1 MMKNSTFDKNYWE
14 NRYHANEIGWD
25 VGTITTPLKEYID
38 QIKDKNLKILIPGGG
53 NSYEFE
59 YLIQNNFTNVFVLDI
74 VEAPLLNIKERTSCG
89 NEQLILDDF
98 FNHNQSYD
106 LILEQ
111 TFFCA
116 LHPDLREKYAA
127 KMHQLLNVNGK
138 LAGLFFDFP
147 LTEDGPP
154 FGGSTDE
161 YTKLFKENF
170 EIKTMQRAHNSIKP
184 RAGREL
190 FVILQKK

>member
-14 NRYHANEIGWD
+14 NRYQTNEIGWD
-25 VGTITTPLKEYID
+25 VGKITTPLKEYID
-38 QIKDKNLKILIPGGG
+38 QITDKNLKILIPGGG

-59 YLIQNNFTNVFVLDI
+59 YLIKNNFTNVFVLDI
-74 VEAPLLNIKERTSCG
+74 VEAPLLNIKERTSCSD
-89 NEQLILDDF
+89 EQLIFDDF
-98 FNHNQSYD
+98 FNHNQTYD

-147 LTEDGPP
+147 LTEEGPP
-154 FGGSTDE
+154 FGGSTEE